1 MAHEWSQLRAR
12 GPLRLAPAPASPP
25 QAPKLL
31 GRGMIL
37 PPRPPQRVPE
47 RGRGQLCLP
56 KRHPVRQ
63 RSQWRPFSIKVERE
77 KLTLLY
83 LSIHPKSAAFSGII
97 PEDDKRHGQLTVSA
111 PNAELGSQGFPLAH
125 GTQITF
131 ARDRNRAQ
139 LNVPFC
145 KRPRKIC
152 QQITR
157 FSHWVSRKPCK
168 VAPQH
173 LICRLTR

>member
-1 MAHEWSQLRAR
+1 MVTVLTNGMDSSQVE
-12 GPLRLAPAPASPP
+12 PLN
-25 QAPKLL
+25 
-31 GRGMIL
+31 G
-37 PPRPPQRVPE
+37 
-47 RGRGQLCLP
+47 
-56 KRHPVRQ
+56 
-63 RSQWRPFSIKVERE
+63 
-77 KLTLLY
+77 
-83 LSIHPKSAAFSGII
+83 
-97 PEDDKRHGQLTVSA
+97 
-111 PNAELGSQGFPLAH
+111 ELGSRGFPLAH

-131 ARDRNRAQ
+131 ARGRRKRAATAQSPHLRNRAQ

-152 QQITR
+152 LQIKR